1 MKIIPVIALIF
12 TLLSCQTEKQ
22 NKQKDLAKYFAEQN
36 KNLVYEV
43 ELIDGI
49 SFPNWLK
56 GVWQNTAE
64 SNTNNFITYSFYD
77 KKLTI
82 RQGLHFQGS
91 EKFIETYKDYS
102 LSESM
107 TDSSYFI
114 VMTKNNNSV
123 KYEFKLQSVDWRDE
137 KVLTYS
143 IIQNGKLKRD
153 HLTSINLVLT
163 KI

>member
-1 MKIIPVIALIF
+1 
-12 TLLSCQTEKQ
+12 
-22 NKQKDLAKYFAEQN
+22 
-36 KNLVYEV
+36 LVYEV

-49 SFPNWLK
+49 SFPNWIK
-56 GVWQNTAE
+56 GVWQNTTE
-64 SNTNNFITYSFYD
+64 SNTNNFITYAFND

-82 RQGLHFQGS
+82 RKGLHFQGS
-91 EKFIETYKDYS
+91 ETIIETYKDYS

-123 KYEFKLQSVDWRDE
+123 KYEFHLQSVDWQIE

-143 IIQNGKLKRD
+143 IIENGKLKRD

>member
-12 TLLSCQTEKQ
+12 TLFSYQTEKQ
-22 NKQKDLAKYFAEQN
+22 NKYKDLAEYFDEQN

-43 ELIDGI
+43 ELIHGI
-49 SFPNWLK
+49 SFPNWIK
-56 GVWQNTAE
+56 GVWQNTTE
-64 SNTNNFITYSFYD
+64 SNTNNFITYEFND

-82 RQGLHFQGS
+82 SQGLHFQGS
-91 EKFIETYKDYS
+91 EKFIEKYKDYS

-123 KYEFKLQSVDWRDE
+123 KYEFKLQSVDWQVE

-143 IIQNGKLKRD
+143 IIENGKLKRD
-153 HLTSINLVLT
+153 HLTSINLVLI